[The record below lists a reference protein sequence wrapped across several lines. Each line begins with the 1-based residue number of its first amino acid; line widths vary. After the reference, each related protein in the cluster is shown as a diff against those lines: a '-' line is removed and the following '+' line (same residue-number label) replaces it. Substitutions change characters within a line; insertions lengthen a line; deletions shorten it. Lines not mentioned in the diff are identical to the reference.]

1 MAAQAR
7 ETGRL
12 APTAGEAHPGVRK
25 GFDMR
30 ADGRFRLGVLMIAA
44 VLAGCD
50 REPPTPPG
58 GKGVAPAGP
67 ATKPSARV
75 PEAPDAAAPDAAEA
89 RPPTRRPRDYRA
101 VHVFVALCDNENQG
115 IAPVPAALGNG
126 QDPRGNLYW
135 GAMYGVKTFF
145 KRSRHWEIMLDEN
158 RTRGPRLA
166 RAAFG
171 AEVGGRKVYVIADA
185 YDGANMAEALVDF
198 LRAAAGKAGPAQAV
212 TDAAGRHILLPTAGE
227 ADLVSFVGHNGLMD
241 TRVAAFPT
249 PQGRRRPDGA
259 IVLACRS
266 RAYFA
271 APLARAGSRA
281 LLTTSG
287 NMAPEAYTLD
297 AAIRTWAAGGRPSAI
312 GAAAAA
318 AYARYQKCSPR
329 AAQRLFVAGP

>member
-1 MAAQAR
+1 
-7 ETGRL
+7 
-12 APTAGEAHPGVRK
+12 
-25 GFDMR
+25 MR
-30 ADGRFRLGVLMIAA
+30 ADDRFRLGVLVIAA
-44 VLAGCD
+44 LLVGCD
-50 REPPTPPG
+50 REPPTPPD
-58 GKGVAPAGP
+58 GKAVAPGGP
-67 ATKPSARV
+67 ATKPSRHAPEALT
-75 PEAPDAAAPDAAEA
+75 PEAPDAGEA
-89 RPPTRRPRDYRA
+89 HPPTRRPRDYRA
-101 VHVFVALCDNENQG
+101 VHIFVALCDNENQG

-145 KRSRHWEIMLDEN
+145 KRSRHWEILLDEN
-158 RTRGPRLA
+158 RRRGPRLA
-166 RAAFG
+166 RVAFG

-198 LRAAAGKAGPAQAV
+198 FRAAAGKTAQAQAV
-212 TDAAGRHILLPTAGE
+212 TDAAGRRLALPTAGE
-227 ADLVSFVGHNGLMD
+227 ADLVCFVGHNGLMD

-266 RAYFA
+266 REYFA
-271 APLARAGSRA
+271 APLARAGCRA

-318 AYARYQKCSPR
+318 AYARYQKCSLR